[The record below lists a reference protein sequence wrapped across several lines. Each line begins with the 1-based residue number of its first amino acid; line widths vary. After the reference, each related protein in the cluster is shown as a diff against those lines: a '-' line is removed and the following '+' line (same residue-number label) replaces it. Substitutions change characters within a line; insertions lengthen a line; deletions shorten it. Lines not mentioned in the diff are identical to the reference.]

1 MIPVHFS
8 ESVALAN
15 VKNYELNRFLSVCD
29 QATAKRE
36 KSEIRFGEVLD
47 SVAFRDSLVL
57 YLDSTRR
64 RFRSTVFYEPRYR
77 PKNFSETFYVLP
89 RHTSLSCESAS
100 EYHPNKVTR
109 RWYSSSLSFN
119 PREFDSGINIVGPDD
134 VFAAAPDVSRVR
146 QPGPHDKDGGVGSGR
161 HRSTIEVKVCNPK
174 ENKKKTSDRN
184 NNVIADAN
192 YTIHYDNGDIR
203 ATPGKEIVFR
213 AAVKVFGNPA

>member
-29 QATAKRE
+29 QSAAKRV
-36 KSEIRFGEVLD
+36 KSEIKFGEVLD
-47 SVAFRDSLVL
+47 SVAFRDSLIL

-77 PKNFSETFYVLP
+77 PQGFSETYYVLP
-89 RHTSLSCESAS
+89 RHTSLSCESAC
-100 EYHPNKVTR
+100 ERHPNKVTR
-109 RWYSSSLSFN
+109 RWYSTSLTFS
-119 PREFDSGINIVGPDD
+119 PREFDSGINLVGPDD
-134 VFAAAPDVSRVR
+134 VFAAPEHAREKSVSREKI
-146 QPGPHDKDGGVGSGR
+146 DSGR

-174 ENKKKTSDRN
+174 EKKDPSDRN

-192 YTIHYDNGDIR
+192 YTIHYRNGDVR
-203 ATPGKEIVFR
+203 ATPDDEVVFR
-213 AAVKVFGNPA
+213 AAVKVFGKTA